1 VAKTKKTAEY
11 GDFQTPAG
19 LARAV
24 CSLLAQQGL
33 QPAALIEPTCGIG
46 NFLFAGLDRF
56 KGIGRAIG
64 ADINSAYVKE
74 AEAKLRRQGG
84 DNRATLVE
92 ADFFATDWNRL
103 IGDLP
108 EPVLILG
115 NLPWVTNAH
124 LSRLDSQNLPAKS
137 NFQNHAGL
145 DAITGKANFDISLW
159 MLIRL
164 LEAMNGRRG
173 TLAMLCKSSVARK
186 TLHYGWQNGIMLKQS
201 AIHAVDAECFF
212 DAAVDAVLLV
222 TQFAPGARD
231 HEATVYPSLSDPS
244 ARTVLGFEDGTLL
257 ADVSAHH
264 RWKHLC
270 GEGGTKW
277 RSGIKHDCSKVME
290 LRREGGHYRNGLG
303 ELVEL
308 EEACL
313 YPMLKSSG
321 VANGGR
327 RGSRCMIVTQRAIG
341 EDTAA
346 IQETAPMTWAY
357 LTAHAGLLNHRRSS
371 IYRNRPPFS
380 VFGVGDYSFA
390 PWKVAISGFYKK
402 LEFVVLGPVKGKP
415 VVLDDTSY
423 FLPCRTREQAGYLA
437 AMLNSPVARSFFEA
451 FVFWD
456 GKRPIT
462 ADLLRRLDLRKL
474 AVELGSEQEFD
485 TYCKE
490 PGRDRS
496 RAEKSAQLGFW
507 A

>member
-1 VAKTKKTAEY
+1 MATSRPRP
-11 GDFQTPAG
+11 GWPAPC
-19 LARAV
+19 AQ
-24 CSLLAQQGL
+24 LLAQQGV

-56 KGIGRAIG
+56 KGIGRAVG

-74 AEAKLRRQGG
+74 AEATLRRQGG

-92 ADFFATDWNRL
+92 ADFFATDWDRL

-115 NLPWVTNAH
+115 NLPWVTSAH

-186 TLHYGWQNGIMLKQS
+186 TLHYGWQNGIMLEKS
-201 AIHAVDAECFF
+201 AIHAIDAECFF

-231 HEATVYPSLSDPS
+231 HEATVYPSLSDSS
-244 ARTVLGFEDGTLL
+244 AHTVLGFEDGALL
-257 ADVSAHH
+257 ADISAYH

-270 GEGGTKW
+270 GAGGAKW

-290 LRREGGHYRNGLG
+290 LCREGGHYRNGLG

-308 EEACL
+308 EEAFL

-321 VANGGR
+321 LANGGR
-327 RGSRCMIVTQRAIG
+327 RGSRYMIVTQSG
-341 EDTAA
+341 
-346 IQETAPMTWAY
+346 
-357 LTAHAGLLNHRRSS
+357 HRRRHR
-371 IYRNRPPFS
+371 RNS
-380 VFGVGDYSFA
+380 
-390 PWKVAISGFYKK
+390 
-402 LEFVVLGPVKGKP
+402 
-415 VVLDDTSY
+415 
-423 FLPCRTREQAGYLA
+423 
-437 AMLNSPVARSFFEA
+437 
-451 FVFWD
+451 
-456 GKRPIT
+456 
-462 ADLLRRLDLRKL
+462 
-474 AVELGSEQEFD
+474 
-485 TYCKE
+485 
-490 PGRDRS
+490 RDRAVDLGLPDGARRPSEPSPKFHLPEPS
-496 RAEKSAQLGFW
+496 RRSPSSASATTASPRGRSPSAASTRSWSLLCSDR
-507 A
+507 